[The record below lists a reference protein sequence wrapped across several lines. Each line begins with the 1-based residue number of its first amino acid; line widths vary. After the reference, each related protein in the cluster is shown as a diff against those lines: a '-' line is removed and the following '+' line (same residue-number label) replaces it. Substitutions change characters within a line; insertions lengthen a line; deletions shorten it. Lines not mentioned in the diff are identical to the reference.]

1 MRVKTKVMVLL
12 IIFLLLPSH
21 IAPSVSAAPYEGYNY
36 SYWEKAEPS
45 AIAYLPKAV
54 LDGRGEDYGLLNSP
68 EDIYVRDD
76 KIYILDSGNNRIVIL
91 DKNYNFISEIA
102 QFNNDGQSDTLN
114 NPQGI
119 FVTENNHIYIADTE
133 NRRIIQLD
141 GNGDFIKEIGA
152 PESDVIRAGFEYRPV
167 KVAVDSAE
175 RVYVIGRGVY
185 DGIIEFDADGNFTGY
200 TGANKVSFNPI
211 DLFWRTVATREQR
224 AKMSLFIPIEF
235 NNIDMDDEGFI
246 YTTNAEDSNTPIQ
259 RINATGTDIVRREG
273 YHEIIGDI
281 QYPHRGTQSGRT
293 TFIDVTVNEYGMYSG
308 LDSRR
313 GRVFT
318 YDEDGN
324 LLYIFGKLGNQV
336 GTFDTPVAIDR
347 LGENI
352 IVLDK
357 GYNNLVVF
365 EPTAFGEN
373 VNQAVMHY
381 NLGDEEKSAAYWR
394 EVLRLDANYEVAYVG
409 IGKSL
414 LAEGENKEALTY
426 FENGNSKLYYSKAFK
441 RYRKDVLRDNF
452 GTIMTIIVLIPISYL
467 VFLIYRSIRR
477 RRAEAH
483 VERVS

>member
-1 MRVKTKVMVLL
+1 MRVKSKVIVLL
-12 IIFLLLPSH
+12 IIFLLLPFL
-21 IAPSVSAAPYEGYNY
+21 ITPSVSAAPYEGYNY

-45 AIAYLPKAV
+45 AIAYLPKVV
-54 LDGRGEDYGLLNSP
+54 LDGRGEDYGLLDSP
-68 EDIYVRDD
+68 EDVYVRED

-91 DKNYNFISEIA
+91 DKNYDFVSEIVD
-102 QFNNDGQSDTLN
+102 FNNNGQSDTFN

-119 FVTENNHIYIADTE
+119 FVTANNHIYIADTE

-141 GNGDFIKEIGA
+141 DKGELIKEIVA
-152 PESDVIRAGFEYRPV
+152 PESDVIRDGFKYHPV
-167 KVAVDSAE
+167 KISVDSAE

-185 DGIIEFDADGNFTGY
+185 DGIIEFDADGEFTGY
-200 TGANKVSFNPI
+200 TGANKVSFNPVE
-211 DLFWRTVATREQR
+211 LFWRMVATREQR

-235 NNIDMDDEGFI
+235 NNIDIDDEGFI
-246 YTTNAEDSNTPIQ
+246 YTTNAEDSDTPIQ
-259 RINATGTDIVRREG
+259 RINATGTDIIRREG

-281 QYPHRGTQSGRT
+281 QYPLRGAQSGRT

-347 LGENI
+347 LGDNI

-357 GYNNLVVF
+357 GYNNLIVF

-373 VNQAVMHY
+373 VNQAVKHY
-381 NLGDEEKSAAYWR
+381 HLGDDDQSADYWR
-394 EVLRLDANYEVAYVG
+394 EVLRLDANYEIAYVG

-414 LAEGENKEALTY
+414 LAEGKHKEALTY

-441 RYRKDVLRDNF
+441 RYRKDLLRGNF
-452 GTIMTIIVLIPISYL
+452 GVIMTTIVLIPISYL
-467 VFLIYRSIRR
+467 GFLIYRSRR
-477 RRAEAH
+477 GRRAEAH